1 MSPAAAAVVPAAVGS
16 DVLGLVLQQ
25 DAGTAG
31 WALVLLGVG
40 VLFEGPVVTVLA
52 GSLAGAGLLDWW
64 AVWLVVVAA
73 DVLADTAFFVLGRAG
88 RSPRARPV
96 LIRLGLTESRWEIL
110 RDKVEHNL
118 PRVVLGAKL
127 VDVGAI
133 PAFLAAGLAGVPHGR
148 FLTWVVPATAV
159 RATVLVGIGAL
170 VGSRF
175 AVELADRPWILVVAG
190 LGVGLVLVSGRALW
204 LRSRPPRTT
213 TSRKEN
219 VCVS

>member
-1 MSPAAAAVVPAAVGS
+1 MSPAAATVLPALSGS

-31 WALVLLGVG
+31 WTLALLGLGVLL
-40 VLFEGPVVTVLA
+40 EGPVVTVLA

-73 DVLADTAFFVLGRAG
+73 DVLADTLFFVLGRAG
-88 RSPRARPV
+88 RSPRAAP
-96 LIRLGLTESRWEIL
+96 LLTRLGLTESRWEIL
-110 RDKVEHNL
+110 RDKVENNL

-127 VDVGAI
+127 VDIGAI
-133 PAFLAAGLAGVPHGR
+133 PAFLAAGLAGVRHER
-148 FLTWVVPATAV
+148 FLAWVVPATAV

-170 VGSRF
+170 VGGRF
-175 AVELADRPWILVVAG
+175 AAELADRPWILVAAG
-190 LGVGLVLVSGRALW
+190 LGVGLVLVSGRSLW
-204 LRSRPPRTT
+204 LRSRPASTT

-219 VCVS
+219 ACVS